1 VEFSSAL
8 LTGAFPS
15 RGRNAELVLLNSYY
29 RKVNQRASHWPAAVI
44 LLVSLLGSAGCNR
57 GSLPRNIGTLAPE
70 FTLHDPDSGQ
80 TIDLRQYR
88 GRVVLL
94 NFWATWCPPCLE
106 EMPSL
111 QDLHRRMPQLVIL
124 AVSVDT
130 DAATYQQFLRDN
142 HVDFVDLRDPAQT
155 INHLYGTAQ
164 FPETYV
170 IDPSGRLRRKFIGA
184 QDWTSPEIL
193 RSLAALTAQK

>member
-1 VEFSSAL
+1 M
-8 LTGAFPS
+8 
-15 RGRNAELVLLNSYY
+15 LNSYY
-29 RKVNQRASHWPAAVI
+29 RKVNLRTSHWPVAV
-44 LLVSLLGSAGCNR
+44 LLLSLLGSAGCNR

-70 FTLHDPDSGQ
+70 FTLRDADTGQ

-88 GRVVLL
+88 GHVVLL

-106 EMPSL
+106 ELPSL
-111 QDLHRRMPQLVIL
+111 LDLHRRMPQLVIL

-130 DAATYQQFLRDN
+130 DAAAYQQFLHDN
-142 HVDFVDLRDPAQT
+142 HVDFIDVRDPAQT
-155 INHLYGTAQ
+155 VNHLYGTVQ

-170 IDPSGRLRRKFIGA
+170 IGPSGRLRRKYIGA

-193 RSLAALTAQK
+193 RTLSTLAAQ